1 MADVA
6 EALAALQEGRP
17 VILATDTVYGL
28 CANPELDEAIERLQQ
43 LKGRDRMHPIAL
55 VARDVGTLLEAI
67 PEVGERGAAIVR
79 TLLPGPY
86 TLVFANPRRRYA
98 RLAGDTIGVR
108 VPVLSGAAREVVDR
122 VGAVAATSAN
132 LHGGADPRRVEDIPA
147 ELRRAAVVL
156 DGGELPGI
164 ASTVVDYSGVEPR
177 VLRAGAGDVERA
189 LAAAG

>member
-1 MADVA
+1 MADVVD
-6 EALAALQEGRP
+6 ALAALHEGRP

-28 CANPELDEAIERLQQ
+28 CANPELDEAIERLQE
-43 LKGRDRMHPIAL
+43 LKGRDRMQPIAL
-55 VARDVGTLLEAI
+55 VARDVGTLLDAI
-67 PEVGERGAAIVR
+67 PELGERGAAIAR
-79 TLLPGPY
+79 KLLPGPY
-86 TLVFANPRRRYA
+86 TLVFANPQRRYA
-98 RLAGDTIGVR
+98 RLGGDTIGVR

-132 LHGGADPRRVEDIPA
+132 LHGGADPRRVEDVPA

-177 VLRAGAGDVERA
+177 VLRAGAGDVDRA

>member
-1 MADVA
+1 M
-6 EALAALQEGRP
+6 AALRAGRP

-28 CANPELDEAIERLQQ
+28 CADPEREDAIDRLQE
-43 LKGRDRMHPIAL
+43 LKGRARTQPIAL
-55 VARDVGTLLEAI
+55 VARDVATLLEVI
-67 PEVGERGAAIVR
+67 PELGERGAAIAR
-79 TLLPGPY
+79 ELLPGPY
-86 TLVFANPRRRYA
+86 TLVFANPAARYA

-108 VPVLSGAAREVVDR
+108 VPVLSGAAREVLDK

-132 LHGGADPRRVEDIPA
+132 LHGGPDPRRIEDIPA
-147 ELRRAAVVL
+147 ELRAAAVVL

-164 ASTVVDYSGVEPR
+164 ASTVVDYSGDEPR